1 MVNMRVNRN
10 FVFFLYDTDYYRYA
24 YSDLSQYNNVRV
36 YYGFRP
42 LDPIKK
48 FIHKIHHSLK
58 INRYINLPFKKMW
71 FKSYYQLNFINEGE
85 LCFVFDARLL
95 EFEYV
100 RSFCNYLHIQHKKAH
115 FVCYYQD
122 LIRTSTD
129 EVLPN
134 CLREEFDLMISYDK
148 QDAALYNIDYYPTT
162 YSENSVDDN
171 TAIEP
176 CDVYFLGAAK
186 DRWSDIVMSYDLLT
200 RKGFKCDFYVTMPKG
215 GANIQKDGIHYIE
228 NMSYKEN
235 LQHIKKCKF
244 ILELQQ
250 RGAVGPTLRTW
261 EAICYNKYLITNNI
275 SIKESHFYDKK
286 FVALI
291 LSDGIDFG
299 DIECDEQY
307 INTYKRF
314 ISPRNFLAFISEKL
328 NSI

>member
-1 MVNMRVNRN
+1 
-10 FVFFLYDTDYYRYA
+10 
-24 YSDLSQYNNVRV
+24 
-36 YYGFRP
+36 
-42 LDPIKK
+42 
-48 FIHKIHHSLK
+48 
-58 INRYINLPFKKMW
+58 
-71 FKSYYQLNFINEGE
+71 
-85 LCFVFDARLL
+85 
-95 EFEYV
+95 
-100 RSFCNYLHIQHKKAH
+100 
-115 FVCYYQD
+115 
-122 LIRTSTD
+122 
-129 EVLPN
+129 
-134 CLREEFDLMISYDK
+134 
-148 QDAALYNIDYYPTT
+148 
-162 YSENSVDDN
+162 
-171 TAIEP
+171 
-176 CDVYFLGAAK
+176 
-186 DRWSDIVMSYDLLT
+186 
-200 RKGFKCDFYVTMPKG
+200 MPKG